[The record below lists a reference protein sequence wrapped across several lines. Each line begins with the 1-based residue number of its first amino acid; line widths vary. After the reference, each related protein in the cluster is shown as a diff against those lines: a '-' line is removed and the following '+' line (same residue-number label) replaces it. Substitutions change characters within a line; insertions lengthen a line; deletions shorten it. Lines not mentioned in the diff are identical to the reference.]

1 MQPRSLADDQIF
13 QKKNEI
19 QMGSGAGVGGRPVAD
34 GIASRRGG
42 QLVATAGR
50 GHQGRGHGQS
60 VPLPPLAA
68 ALVLASSGRFLPIF
82 HMHQRAI
89 FKPDRVN
96 NITWFLSGRNGL
108 VIVGGV
114 CRCCHQAITVSA
126 DHFSYFFLIIY

>member
-1 MQPRSLADDQIF
+1 
-13 QKKNEI
+13 
-19 QMGSGAGVGGRPVAD
+19 MGSGAGGRAAERSLT
-34 GIASRRGG
+34 GSRHGEEG
-42 QLVATAGR
+42 KLVATAGR

-68 ALVLASSGRFLPIF
+68 ALVLASSRRFLPIF

-126 DHFSYFFLIIY
+126 DHFSYLIFFVFVFRFKLDWLPRGSLE